1 MSVVRH
7 IVKISDSCI
16 LESSQIGLRPFSQF
30 REEGRAAGSA
40 IYTRDFYFEFSVF
53 GGPRSRVTM
62 EGGGDWFDCRNI
74 RCVKGSGCVF
84 WRWWPEIRVFA
95 DIGC

>member
-7 IVKISDSCI
+7 IVRISDPRI

-30 REEGRAAGSA
+30 REDERRGPLLIRG
-40 IYTRDFYFEFSVF
+40 IFIEFSVF

-62 EGGGDWFDCRNI
+62 KGGGDWFDRG
-74 RCVKGSGCVF
+74 R
-84 WRWWPEIRVFA
+84 
-95 DIGC
+95 